1 MPLGDG
7 LGVQGLQFGDPTFVT
22 VGSTSTLVL
31 SAANTANTEYIS
43 LVNDSNE
50 TIYIGVGSA
59 AVSGRGIRLNASGGT
74 VVWEGSAKPKNVA
87 IYAICASG
95 SKNLCVQVAS

>member
-1 MPLGDG
+1 MPLGE
-7 LGVQGLQFGDPTFVT
+7 GVGVSGLQFGSPTFVT
-22 VGSTSTLVL
+22 VGNTSTLVL
-31 SAANTANTEYIS
+31 SAADSANTEYIS
-43 LVNDSNE
+43 LINDSNE
-50 TIYIGVGSA
+50 TIYIGVGAA

-74 VVWEGSAKPKNVA
+74 VVWEGQSKPKNVA